1 MDKTKKNLRLNSVVC
16 GVLTVHPFAYHL
28 LATSSFLQPQDGQVV
43 PVNHHQSLLITGW
56 WFQPLWIIWKSD
68 WIISP
73 TIGENK
79 QCSRAPTSSYLVN
92 AAAGCGCW
100 HHLWWACRIES
111 FSCCDRDLEHPRL
124 LLILEV
130 IGLPIFGFKCCNPS
144 DRTHFKGNW
153 CSHIKPKVFSE
164 NCRMTGPFSTEILM
178 HKPAFLEDRFSFW
191 DRNLEHPCYSKGA
204 PKLHGSNFVFSWP
217 RWWKCLDMEGQYHFR
232 PSPPISS

>member
-1 MDKTKKNLRLNSVVC
+1 M
-16 GVLTVHPFAYHL
+16 
-28 LATSSFLQPQDGQVV
+28 
-43 PVNHHQSLLITGW
+43 
-56 WFQPLWIIWKSD
+56 
-68 WIISP
+68 
-73 TIGENK
+73 
-79 QCSRAPTSSYLVN
+79 N

-232 PSPPISS
+232 PSPLISSQLAASASSCLWKG